1 MKTSQDSPESVE
13 PTTTVTLPSVT
24 EASPF
29 PLRLLA
35 YSNERFPL
43 WQVAGQI
50 PMFIAAFFAGQLIA
64 GREIAATLPLYLGFI
79 AFVSYTFMVRVID
92 DHKDREK
99 DEALYPHR
107 VLQRGIV
114 TFTELR
120 ILAGLCLVWTLAASI
135 IADGGLGLA
144 TMWWFIIVISNNV
157 VQFIQ
162 VRVSGIGR
170 WLEERRVLLALTVI
184 PFWGLG
190 SIWIAQMGA
199 GQMGLTRDILWVVV
213 AWCAAA
219 LLLEIARKSREPE
232 DKREDAIDYTKDRG
246 SWTRSLGPTGT
257 VVALLVLALL
267 VTLTE
272 LGLLTST
279 GHDPLWAVIALW
291 VVFGLAVGAAVPF
304 AFRRLRDR
312 VKNVADAAAG
322 VWLFGQIVVAVALV
336 IS

>member
-1 MKTSQDSPESVE
+1 MKTFQNSPDSAE
-13 PTTTVTLPSVT
+13 PATVTSPTVAAS
-24 EASPF
+24 SPF

-43 WQVAGQI
+43 WQVAAQI
-50 PMFIAAFFAGQLIA
+50 PMFAAAFFAGQLVA

-79 AFVSYTFMVRVID
+79 AFAAYTFMVRVID

-99 DEALYPHR
+99 DDALYPHR

-114 TFTELR
+114 TYTELR
-120 ILAGLCLVWTLAASI
+120 VLAGLCLVWTLVASI

-144 TMWWFIIVISNNV
+144 TMWWFIIVISNNI
-157 VQFIQ
+157 VQFVQ
-162 VRVSGIGR
+162 VRISTIGR

-190 SIWIAQMGA
+190 SIWVAQMGA
-199 GQMGLTRDILWVVV
+199 GQQGLTRDILWVVL
-213 AWCAAA
+213 AWCVAAF
-219 LLLEIARKSREPE
+219 LLEIARKSREPE
-232 DKREDAIDYTKDRG
+232 DEREDAIDYTKDRG
-246 SWTRSLGPTGT
+246 SWTRSLGPAGT

-267 VTLTE
+267 ATLSE
-272 LGLLTST
+272 WGLLAVT
-279 GHDPLWAVIALW
+279 GRDTPWAVIALW
-291 VVFGLAVGAAVPF
+291 VVFASAVGAAVPF
-304 AFRRLRDR
+304 AIRRLRDR

-322 VWLFGQIVVAVALV
+322 VWLFGQIIVAVALV